1 MNTFFKLAFLSF
13 AGCSALACSHDSTH
27 ASSAANE
34 NTRAK
39 APGETMTAASG
50 THSAA
55 EQIASARCEREQ
67 KCGNIGAD
75 KTYSSS
81 QDCLARI
88 RADWQE
94 DLNARECPG
103 GVNVHE
109 LNECLDQVRAEA
121 CGNPFDKLARM
132 TECTQGQICIE

>member
-13 AGCSALACSHDSTH
+13 AGCSALACSHDSTQ

-34 NTRAK
+34 NRRAN